1 MIRYALDR
9 NPPPM
14 FQNRRPKIYYAT
26 QIGIQPPTIV
36 LVCNMP
42 GAFSAQYQRYLLGVL
57 RDQLEFGEVPIK
69 LYLNTRKREDSRDD
83 FTREKGAA
91 GSDQVSKS

>member
-1 MIRYALDR
+1 
-9 NPPPM
+9 
-14 FQNRRPKIYYAT
+14 
-26 QIGIQPPTIV
+26 
-36 LVCNMP
+36 MP
-42 GAFSAQYQRYLLGVL
+42 EAFSAQYQRYLLGVL

-91 GSDQVSKS
+91 GPDQVSKS